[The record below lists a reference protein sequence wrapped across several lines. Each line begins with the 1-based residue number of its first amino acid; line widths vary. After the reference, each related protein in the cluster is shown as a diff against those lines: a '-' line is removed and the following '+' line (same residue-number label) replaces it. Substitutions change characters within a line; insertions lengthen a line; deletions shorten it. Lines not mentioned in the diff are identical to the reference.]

1 VGHKDRLTTKDSIL
15 PKPDRLGLEAIAGSD
30 ELQRDRNMDRS
41 LISSVAWNATGD
53 WVSQILSWL
62 SFLIVI
68 RLLTPADFGVVNMA
82 LVLLPFLQYISTFG
96 IGRAI
101 VTLRTLTDEQL
112 AQLNTVG
119 LLLGIGGFVLAAIL
133 AKPFA
138 LFFKT
143 PALTPVV
150 IVICI
155 ALIPS
160 GLQVVSGALLNRDM
174 RFRTL
179 SLLNGFCAV
188 VSAAFTLLFAWLGWK
203 YWALVLGNL
212 VATFFRCVFIL
223 RSRPQKYAVPHIASI
238 REPLQ
243 FGGHV
248 IVSLIALNCYQR
260 LDNLTAGRLLGPAAL
275 GLYGMAWTLAN
286 VPLEKVTSLVT
297 TVVPSYLA
305 QLQEDPAALRR
316 YLRNLTEGLAL
327 ATFPA
332 TVGLGLVAR
341 ELIPLA
347 LGRKW
352 IGVIPSLE
360 VLSIYAAFRS
370 IVALLPKLLTA
381 VGNPRF
387 VMWNDLAALVILPT
401 SFYVGSR
408 WGIVGIAWGWVV
420 GYPIIAVPLYRKT
433 FLTIGMKRS
442 EYMRALRPALDATIV
457 MTAAVLSVKYV
468 IPAREPLPLR
478 LACEIIT
485 GVICYGGTL
494 LLGYRQRVAAFVN
507 TAKSFRRR

>member
-1 VGHKDRLTTKDSIL
+1 LNVKDGIL
-15 PKPDRLGLEAIAGSD
+15 SKTSSPDLEKVAGPNDLS
-30 ELQRDRNMDRS
+30 RDRTMDRS
-41 LISSVAWNATGD
+41 LLSSVAWNATGD
-53 WVSQILSWL
+53 WVSQIFSWL

-68 RLLTPADFGVVNMA
+68 RLLTPADFGIVNMA
-82 LVLLPFLQYISTFG
+82 LVLLPFLQYMATFG

-101 VTLRTLTDEQL
+101 ITLRDLTDEQL

-119 LLLGIGGFVLAAIL
+119 LLLGITGFALAAAL

-138 LFFKT
+138 VFFKT
-143 PALTPVV
+143 PGVAPVLMV
-150 IVICI
+150 TCI
-155 ALIPS
+155 ALIPNGMQTVS
-160 GLQVVSGALLNRDM
+160 AGLLTRDM

-179 SLLNGFCAV
+179 SLLNGASAV
-188 VSAAFTLLFAWLGWK
+188 VAAVFTLLFAWLGWK

-212 VATFFRCVFIL
+212 LATCFRSAFIL
-223 RSRPQKYAVPHIASI
+223 RSRPQKYAIPHIASI
-238 REPLQ
+238 REPLR

-260 LDNLTAGRLLGPAAL
+260 LDNLTAGRVLGQTAL

-297 TVVPSYLA
+297 TVIPSYLA

-347 LGRKW
+347 LGRRW

-360 VLSIYAAFRS
+360 VLSVYAAFRS

-381 VGNPRF
+381 IGNPRF
-387 VMWNDLAALVILPT
+387 VMWNDLAALVILPA

-408 WGIVGIAWGWVV
+408 WGIAGIAWGWVV
-420 GYPIIAVPLYRKT
+420 AYPIIAVPLYRKT
-433 FLTIGMKRS
+433 FLTIGMKTR
-442 EYMRALRPALDATIV
+442 EYIRALRPALDATII
-457 MTAAVLSVKYV
+457 MTAAVLLLKYL

-478 LACEIIT
+478 LALEITAGILA
-485 GVICYGGTL
+485 YGGTL

-507 TAKSFRRR
+507 TAKSFRHR

>member
-1 VGHKDRLTTKDSIL
+1 LNTKDSIL
-15 PKPDRLGLEAIAGSD
+15 PKPDNPILETIAGSNV
-30 ELQRDRNMDRS
+30 LTRDRNMDRS
-41 LISSVAWNATGD
+41 LLTSVAWNATGD
-53 WVSQILSWL
+53 WVSQIFSWL

-68 RLLTPADFGVVNMA
+68 RLLNPADFGVVNMA
-82 LVLLPFLQYISTFG
+82 LVLLPFLQYIATFG

-101 VTLRTLTDEQL
+101 VTLRNLTDEQL

-119 LLLGIGGFVLAAIL
+119 LLLGITGFALAAIL

-143 PALTPVV
+143 PALAPVV
-150 IVICI
+150 IVVCI
-155 ALIPS
+155 ALIPN
-160 GLQVVSGALLNRDM
+160 GMQVVSSGLLARDM

-179 SLLNGFCAV
+179 SLLNGVTAV
-188 VSAAFTLLFAWLGWK
+188 VSAAFTLLLAWLGWK

-212 VATFFRCVFIL
+212 LATFFRSAFIL
-223 RSRPQKYAVPHIASI
+223 RSRPQKYAVPHMASI
-238 REPLQ
+238 REPVQ

-260 LDNLTAGRLLGPAAL
+260 LDNLTAGRVLGPAAL

-297 TVVPSYLA
+297 TVIPSYLA
-305 QLQEDPAALRR
+305 QLQEDRAALRR
-316 YLRNLTEGLAL
+316 YLRNLTEGLSL

-341 ELIPLA
+341 DLIPLT

-387 VMWNDLAALVILPT
+387 VMWNDLAALVILPA

-420 GYPIIAVPLYRKT
+420 AYPIIALPLYRKT
-433 FLTIGMKRS
+433 FLTIGMRTS
-442 EYMRALRPALDATIV
+442 EYIRALRPALDSTIV
-457 MTAAVLSVKYV
+457 MTTAVLLVKYL
-468 IPAREPLPLR
+468 IPAREPLPFR
-478 LACEIIT
+478 LALEITAGI
-485 GVICYGGTL
+485 ICYGGTL
-494 LLGYRQRVAAFVN
+494 LLGYPRRVAAFVN
-507 TAKSFRRR
+507 TARSFRRR

>member
-1 VGHKDRLTTKDSIL
+1 LSTEESLL
-15 PKPDRLGLEAIAGSD
+15 PKTPTPDAETVADVGKLP
-30 ELQRDRNMDRS
+30 RDRKMDHS
-41 LISSVAWNATGD
+41 LLRSVAWNATGD
-53 WVSQILSWL
+53 WVSQIFSWL

-68 RLLTPADFGVVNMA
+68 RLLNPSDFGIVNMA
-82 LVLLPFLQYISTFG
+82 MVLLPFLQYISTFG

-101 VTLRTLTDEQL
+101 ITLRNLTQDQL

-119 LLLGIGGFVLAAIL
+119 LLLGITGFTLAALL

-138 LFFKT
+138 MFFKT
-143 PALTPVV
+143 PALAPVLV
-150 IVICI
+150 VICI

-160 GLQVVSGALLNRDM
+160 GMQTVSGGLLTRDM

-179 SLLNGFCAV
+179 SLLNGFSAV

-212 VATFFRCVFIL
+212 LATFFRSAFIMQ
-223 RSRPQKYAVPHIASI
+223 SRPQKYAIPHLDSV
-238 REPLQ
+238 RQPLQ

-248 IVSLIALNCYQR
+248 IVSLIALNVYQR
-260 LDNLTAGRLLGPAAL
+260 LDNLTAGRVLGQAAL

-297 TVVPSYLA
+297 NVIPSYLS
-305 QLQEDPAALRR
+305 QLQDNPAALRR
-316 YLRNLTEGLAL
+316 YLRNLTEGLSL

-341 ELIPLA
+341 ELIPIA

-352 IGVIPSLE
+352 LGVIPALE
-360 VLSIYAAFRS
+360 VLSIYAAVRS
-370 IVALLPKLLTA
+370 VVAVLPKVLTA
-381 VGNPRF
+381 IGNPRY
-387 VMWNDLAALVILPT
+387 VMWNDLAALVILPV

-420 GYPIIAVPLYRKT
+420 AYPIVVIPLYRKT
-433 FLTIGMKRS
+433 FSSIGMRTG
-442 EYMRALRPALDATIV
+442 EYIQALRPALDATII
-457 MTAAVLSVKYV
+457 MATTVLLFKHA
-468 IPAREPLPLR
+468 IPASQPLPLR
-478 LACEIIT
+478 LALEIAVGI
-485 GVICYGGTL
+485 ISYAGTL
-494 LLGYRQRVAAFVN
+494 LVFHRHRVSAFVN
-507 TAKSFRRR
+507 IARSFRRR

>member
-1 VGHKDRLTTKDSIL
+1 
-15 PKPDRLGLEAIAGSD
+15 
-30 ELQRDRNMDRS
+30 MDHS
-41 LISSVAWNATGD
+41 LLRSVAWNAMAD
-53 WVSQILSWL
+53 WVSQIFSWL

-68 RLLTPADFGVVNMA
+68 RLLTPADFGIVNMA
-82 LVLLPFLQYISTFG
+82 LVLLPFLQYIATFG

-101 VTLRTLTDEQL
+101 ITLRNLTEEQL
-112 AQLNTVG
+112 AQLNSVG
-119 LLLGIGGFVLAAIL
+119 LLLGITGFALAAAL

-138 LFFKT
+138 MFFKT
-143 PALTPVV
+143 PALAPVV
-150 IVICI
+150 VVICI
-155 ALIPS
+155 ALIPNGMQTVS
-160 GLQVVSGALLNRDM
+160 VGLLTRDL

-179 SLLNGFCAV
+179 SLLIGASAV

-212 VATFFRCVFIL
+212 LATIL
-223 RSRPQKYAVPHIASI
+223 RSAFVLRTRPQKYAIPHMASI

-248 IVSLIALNCYQR
+248 IVSMIALNCYQR
-260 LDNLTAGRLLGPAAL
+260 LDNLTAGRVLGQAAL

-297 TVVPSYLA
+297 TVIPSYLA
-305 QLQEDPAALRR
+305 QLKDDPTALRR
-316 YLRNLTEGLAL
+316 YLRNLTEGVAL
-327 ATFPA
+327 ASFPA

-341 ELIPLA
+341 ELVPLA

-352 IGVIPSLE
+352 VGMIPPLE
-360 VLSIYAAFRS
+360 VLSVYAAFRS

-420 GYPIIAVPLYRKT
+420 AYPIVAASLYRKT
-433 FLTIGMKRS
+433 FITIGMKTRD
-442 EYMRALRPALDATIV
+442 YIRALRPALDATIV
-457 MTAAVLSVKYV
+457 MAGVVLLFKHA
-468 IPAREPLPLR
+468 IPASQPLPLR
-478 LACEIIT
+478 LAFEIVAGI
-485 GVICYGGTL
+485 ISYLGTL
-494 LLGYRQRVAAFVN
+494 LLMHRQRVAAFVN
-507 TAKSFRRR
+507 MAKILRRG

>member
-1 VGHKDRLTTKDSIL
+1 LKAQDSIL
-15 PKPDRLGLEAIAGSD
+15 PKSNSPDLEKVAGLRDLPPDRA
-30 ELQRDRNMDRS
+30 MDRS
-41 LISSVAWNATGD
+41 LLTSVAWNATGD
-53 WVSQILSWL
+53 WVSQIFSWL

-68 RLLTPADFGVVNMA
+68 RLLNPADFGIVNMA
-82 LVLLPFLQYISTFG
+82 LVLLPFLQYVSTFG
-96 IGRAI
+96 IARAI
-101 VTLRTLTDEQL
+101 VTLRNLTDEQL

-119 LLLGIGGFVLAAIL
+119 LLLGVTGFALAAAL

-138 LFFKT
+138 AFFKT
-143 PALTPVV
+143 PGVAPVV
-150 IVICI
+150 VVTCI
-155 ALIPS
+155 ALIPN
-160 GLQVVSGALLNRDM
+160 GMQVVSGGLLTRDM

-179 SLLNGFCAV
+179 SLLNGASAV
-188 VSAAFTLLFAWLGWK
+188 VAAVFTLLFAWLGWK

-212 VATFFRCVFIL
+212 LATVFRSAFIL
-223 RSRPQKYAVPHIASI
+223 RSRPQKYAVPHMASI

-260 LDNLTAGRLLGPAAL
+260 LDNLTAGRMLGPAAL

-286 VPLEKVTSLVT
+286 VPLEKVTTLVT
-297 TVVPSYLA
+297 TVIPSYLA
-305 QLQEDPAALRR
+305 QLQEDPVALRR

-332 TVGLGLVAR
+332 TVGLGLVAP

-347 LGRKW
+347 LGRRW
-352 IGVIPSLE
+352 VGVVPSLE
-360 VLSIYAAFRS
+360 ILSIYAAFRS

-387 VMWNDLAALVILPT
+387 VMWNDLAALVILPA

-420 GYPIIAVPLYRKT
+420 AYPIIAVPLYRKT
-433 FLTIGMKRS
+433 FLTIGMKTS
-442 EYMRALRPALDATIV
+442 EYIRALRPALDATIV
-457 MTAAVLSVKYV
+457 MTAAVLLVKYV

-478 LACEIIT
+478 LALEIIT

-494 LLGYRQRVAAFVN
+494 WLGYRQRVAAFVKM
-507 TAKSFRRR
+507 AKSFRRR